1 MVGLGRMGSNL
12 VHRLQLAG
20 HDCVG
25 YDRNPDAVAT
35 IEGFGAAG
43 ATSLEDLAEQLGEGG
58 QRRAVWVMVPAAF
71 AGDVVR
77 EVAALLS
84 PGDIVIDGG
93 NSNWKDDVDLA
104 EELAPSGIEFMD
116 IGTSGGVHG
125 LERGFSLMI
134 GGSDDAVAHLTPIF
148 EALAPGVDTAE
159 RTTDGPLRPGEAG
172 WLHCGPNGSG
182 HFVKMV
188 HNGIEY
194 GMMAAIAE
202 GLAVL
207 EQADRGKVD
216 LEKDAETTPMRG
228 GKYYEYDIDVAA
240 VAEVWRRGS
249 VIASWLVDLTAEAL
263 ADEGDLASYAG
274 HVSDSGEGRWTAQAA
289 IDLAVPAPV
298 INASL
303 TSRFASRQRDE
314 FANKVLSA
322 MRAGFGGHRE
332 KKLPQE
338 EGDQ

>member
-1 MVGLGRMGSNL
+1 MVGLGRMGENL

-20 HDCVG
+20 HRCIG
-25 YDRNPDAVAT
+25 FDRNPEKVARV
-35 IEGFGAAG
+35 EGFGATG
-43 ATSLEDLAEQLGEGG
+43 ASTIEEMVDAFEG
-58 QRRAVWVMVPAAF
+58 RRAVWVMVPAAV

-77 EVAALLS
+77 QVAALLS

-93 NSNWKDDVDLA
+93 NSNWQDDVDLG
-104 EELAPSGIEFMD
+104 EELAPTGIHFMD

-134 GGSDDAVAHLTPIF
+134 GGDDDAVAHLQPAF
-148 EALAPGVDTAE
+148 EALAPGIEAAE
-159 RTTDGPLRPGEAG
+159 RTNQGPIRPGEAG
-172 WLHCGPNGSG
+172 WLHCGPVGSG
-182 HFVKMV
+182 HFVKMI

-202 GLAVL
+202 GLSVL
-207 EQADRGKVD
+207 EQADRGRV
-216 LEKDAETTPMRG
+216 EMAKDAETTPMRDA
-228 GKYYEYDIDVAA
+228 KYYEYDIDVAA

-263 ADEGDLASYAG
+263 AEEGDLDSYAG

-303 TSRFASRQRDE
+303 TSRFASRGRDL

-332 KKLPQE
+332 KKPASE
-338 EGDQ
+338 

>member
-1 MVGLGRMGSNL
+1 MQLGMVGLGRMGSNL
-12 VHRLQLAG
+12 VRRLQLAG
-20 HDCVG
+20 HACVG
-25 YDRNPDAVAT
+25 YDRSPDAVAAVV
-35 IEGFGAAG
+35 EAGAAG
-43 ATSLEDLAEQLGEGG
+43 AASLASLVDQLQG
-58 QRRAVWVMVPAAF
+58 RRCVWVMVPAAF
-71 AGDVVR
+71 AGEVVR
-77 EVAALLS
+77 EIAALLS

-93 NSNWKDDVDLA
+93 NSNWRDDVDLA
-104 EELAPSGIEFMD
+104 AELAPSGIEYVD

-134 GGSDDAVAHLTPIF
+134 GGSDDAIGYLTPIF
-148 EALAPGVDTAE
+148 EALAPGVDIAE
-159 RTTDGPLRPGEAG
+159 RTTDGPMRPGEAG
-172 WLHCGPNGSG
+172 WLHCGPNGAG

-202 GLAVL
+202 GLNVL
-207 EQADRGKVD
+207 DQADRGT
-216 LEKDAETTPMRG
+216 LSLAKDAETTPMRDA
-228 GKYYEYDIDVAA
+228 KYYEYDIDVGA

-263 ADEGDLASYAG
+263 AHSPELAEYAG

-303 TSRFASRQRDE
+303 TSRFASRERDE

-322 MRAGFGGHRE
+322 MRAGFGGHHE
-332 KKLPQE
+332 KKPQA
-338 EGDQ
+338 

>member
-1 MVGLGRMGSNL
+1 MIGLGRMGSGL

-25 YDRNPDAVAT
+25 YDHHAANVAA
-35 IEGFGAAG
+35 IESAG
-43 ATSLEDLAEQLGEGG
+43 ATGADSLADLVDKLDGP
-58 QRRAVWVMVPAAF
+58 RAVWVMVPAAF

-77 EVAALLS
+77 DVAALLD
-84 PGDIVIDGG
+84 PGDTVIDGG
-93 NSNWKDDVDLA
+93 NSNWRDDIDLA
-104 EELAPSGIEFMD
+104 EEIAATGVHFVD

-134 GGSDDAVAHLTPIF
+134 GGPDEAVDRLTPIF
-148 EALAPGVDTAE
+148 DALAPGVDTAE

-172 WLHCGPNGSG
+172 WLHCGPSGAG
-182 HFVKMV
+182 HFVKMI

-207 EQADRGKVD
+207 EQADRGTIA
-216 LEKDAETTPMRG
+216 LAKDAETTPMRDA
-228 GKYYEYDIDVAA
+228 KYYPYDIDVAA

-263 ADEGDLASYAG
+263 AHSPGLDEYAG

-303 TSRFASRQRDE
+303 TSRFASRERDH
-314 FANKVLSA
+314 FTNKVLSA

-332 KKLPQE
+332 KKPS
-338 EGDQ
+338 

>member
-1 MVGLGRMGSNL
+1 MGNGLVR
-12 VHRLQLAG
+12 RLLPAG
-20 HDCVG
+20 HECFG
-25 YDRNPDAVAT
+25 YDRNIEAIDAIT
-35 IEGFGAAG
+35 EAG
-43 ATSLEDLAEQLGEGG
+43 ATGCSSIEDMVSQMSAP
-58 QRRAVWVMVPAAF
+58 RAVWVMVPAAF
-71 AGDVVR
+71 AGSVVR
-77 EVAALLS
+77 EVAALLE

-93 NSNWKDDVDLA
+93 NSNWRDDVDLA
-104 EELAPSGIEFMD
+104 EELAPTGVHMVD

-134 GGSDDAVAHLTPIF
+134 GGPDVAIEHLTPIF
-148 EALAPGVDTAE
+148 EDLAPGVDAAE

-172 WLHCGPNGSG
+172 WLHCGPSGSG

-202 GLAVL
+202 GLGVL
-207 EQADRGKVD
+207 EQADRGRVSLD
-216 LEKDAETTPMRG
+216 KDAETTPMRD
-228 GKYYEYDIDVAA
+228 GKYYEYDIDVGA

-263 ADEGDLASYAG
+263 ADSPQLDEYSG

-303 TSRFASRQRDE
+303 TSRFASRNRDE
-314 FANKVLSA
+314 FASKVLSA
-322 MRAGFGGHRE
+322 MRAGFGGHHE
-332 KKLPQE
+332 KKKRA
-338 EGDQ
+338 

>member
-1 MVGLGRMGSNL
+1 MGSNL
-12 VHRLQLAG
+12 VRRLQRAG

-25 YDRNPDAVAT
+25 FDRNADAVVAIAADGAT
-35 IEGFGAAG
+35 GAASIEELVG
-43 ATSLEDLAEQLGEGG
+43 ALEAP
-58 QRRAVWVMVPAAF
+58 RAVWVMVPAAF
-71 AGDVVR
+71 AGAVVR
-77 EVAALLS
+77 DVAAHLD

-93 NSNWKDDVDLA
+93 NSNWRDDVDLA
-104 EELAPSGIEFMD
+104 AELEPTGVHFVD

-134 GGSDDAVAHLTPIF
+134 GGPDDAIAHLTPIF
-148 EALAPGVDTAE
+148 EDLAPGVDAAE
-159 RTTDGPLRPGEAG
+159 RTSGGDIRPGEAG
-172 WLHCGPNGSG
+172 WLHCGPNGAG
-182 HFVKMV
+182 HFVKMI

-202 GLAVL
+202 GLGIL
-207 EQADRGKVD
+207 EQADRGKAL
-216 LEKDAETTPMRG
+216 LEKDAETTPMREG
-228 GKYYEYDIDVAA
+228 RYYEYDIDVGA

-263 ADEGDLASYAG
+263 ADDPALDAYAG

-303 TSRFASRQRDE
+303 TSRFASRERDE
-314 FANKVLSA
+314 FAGKVLSA

-332 KKLPQE
+332 KKPE
-338 EGDQ
+338 

>member
-1 MVGLGRMGSNL
+1 MQLGMVGLGRMGSNL

-25 YDRNPDAVAT
+25 FDRNAESVAA
-35 IEGFGAAG
+35 IEELGASG
-43 ATSLEDLAEQLGEGG
+43 ASSIEDLVGQLDAP
-58 QRRAVWVMVPAAF
+58 RAVWVMVPVAF
-71 AGDVVR
+71 AGQVVR
-77 EVAALLS
+77 EVAALLD
-84 PGDIVIDGG
+84 PGDVVIDGG
-93 NSNWKDDVDLA
+93 NSNWRDDVDLA
-104 EELAPSGIEFMD
+104 DELAPTGVHFLD
-116 IGTSGGVHG
+116 VGTSGGVHG

-134 GGSDDAVAHLTPIF
+134 GGHDEAVAHLTPIF
-148 EALAPGVDTAE
+148 ESLAPGVDAAE
-159 RTTDGPLRPGEAG
+159 RTTDGPPRPGEAG

-207 EQADRGKVD
+207 EQADRGLVSLD
-216 LEKDAETTPMRG
+216 KDAETTPMRDG
-228 GKYYEYDIDVAA
+228 RYYEYDIDVAA

-249 VIASWLVDLTAEAL
+249 VVASWLVDLTAEAL
-263 ADEGDLASYAG
+263 ADSHDLAEYAG
-274 HVSDSGEGRWTAQAA
+274 RVSDSGGGRWTTQAA

-303 TSRFASRQRDE
+303 TSRFASRDRDD
-314 FANKVLSA
+314 FASKVLSA
-322 MRAGFGGHRE
+322 MREGFGGHRE
-332 KKLPQE
+332 KKH
-338 EGDQ
+338 

>member
-1 MVGLGRMGSNL
+1 MVGLGRMGSGL

-20 HDCVG
+20 HHCVG
-25 YDRNPDAVAT
+25 YDHNPRNVEAVERLGAGGAHGLPDLV
-35 IEGFGAAG
+35 GQLAAPR
-43 ATSLEDLAEQLGEGG
+43 T
-58 QRRAVWVMVPAAF
+58 VWVMVPAAF

-77 EVAALLS
+77 QLAELLD

-93 NSNWKDDVDLA
+93 NSNWRDDIDLA
-104 EELAPSGIEFMD
+104 EELEPAGVHFVD

-134 GGSDDAVAHLTPIF
+134 GGPDEAIERLTPIF
-148 EALAPGVDTAE
+148 DALAPGVDTAE

-172 WLHCGPNGSG
+172 WLHCGPCGAG
-182 HFVKMV
+182 HFVKMI

-207 EQADRGKVD
+207 EQADRGTIE
-216 LEKDAETTPMRG
+216 LAKDAETTPMRDA
-228 GKYYEYDIDVAA
+228 KYYPYDIDVAG

-263 ADEGDLASYAG
+263 AESPQLDEYAG

-303 TSRFASRQRDE
+303 TSRFASRERDE

-332 KKLPQE
+332 KKSR
-338 EGDQ
+338 